1 MLLIF
6 NWMVRMPLIFKWM
19 VRMQLMFNWMIHL
32 APGKAEQGW
41 GQSGTGNTICYAD
54 AELPQT
60 SPLPVF
66 I

>member
-1 MLLIF
+1 
-6 NWMVRMPLIFKWM
+6 MPLIFKWM

-41 GQSGTGNTICYAD
+41 GQSDTGNTICYAD